1 MTTTLE
7 RAIDKIRERAADD
20 PEFADAVVQFA
31 SDEVTDPFAPVAPA
45 MLEVAQ
51 ELNRQRQRTRA
62 DELRAES
69 LTTAE
74 VVELLASVNDRKGVD
89 RRRKRGTLL
98 GIRVGRNTFH
108 PQWQFDRR
116 RRETW
121 PGLTDVLAALRA
133 VTADDLD
140 ESTSF
145 DVPTTVAKFGGKL
158 YLPNARFGTAATP
171 DTDYWVTKVRAKP

>member
-7 RAIDKIRERAADD
+7 RAIDKIKERAADD

-31 SDEVTDPFAPVAPA
+31 SDKVTDPFAPLAPA

-62 DELRAES
+62 DELREES
-69 LTTAE
+69 LSTAQ
-74 VVELLASVNDRKGVD
+74 VVECLASVNDRKGVD

-98 GIRVGRNTFH
+98 GIRIGRDTFH

-121 PGLTDVLAALRA
+121 PGLADVLATLRT
-133 VTADDLD
+133 VTGDDLD
-140 ESTSF
+140 AHAIAIAPGAAVDDRSIAQLLASGDAEAA
-145 DVPTTVAKFGGKL
+145 VQA
-158 YLPNARFGTAATP
+158 ARLAG
-171 DTDYWVTKVRAKP
+171 DQS

>member
-7 RAIDKIRERAADD
+7 RAIDKIRERASDD
-20 PEFADAVVQFA
+20 PEFAEAVVQFA

-45 MLEVAQ
+45 VVEVAR
-51 ELNRQRQRTRA
+51 ELDRQRQRTRA

-69 LTTAE
+69 LSTVQ

-98 GIRVGRNTFH
+98 GIRAGRDTFH

-121 PGLTDVLAALRA
+121 AGLADVLAALRA

-140 ESTSF
+140 AHAIAIAPDATVDGRSIAQLLASG
-145 DVPTTVAKFGGKL
+145 DVE
-158 YLPNARFGTAATP
+158 AAVQAAHLAG
-171 DTDYWVTKVRAKP
+171 DQS

>member
-69 LTTAE
+69 LSTVQ

-98 GIRVGRNTFH
+98 GIRVGRDTFH

-121 PGLTDVLAALRA
+121 PGLPDVLAALRA
-133 VTADDLD
+133 VTADDLNAHAIAIAPD
-140 ESTSF
+140 ATVDGRSIAQLLASG
-145 DVPTTVAKFGGKL
+145 DVE
-158 YLPNARFGTAATP
+158 AA
-171 DTDYWVTKVRAKP
+171 VQAVRLAGDQS